1 MPAKPTSPAPTLTF
15 DSLAELFERFAQI
28 TDGSYRPWLTSV
40 VPDRRGQGSRAAD
53 LGCGSGRFVEL
64 LADRYDHVLAVDVAE
79 RGLEIARVKRRRDN
93 ISYECRSLLD
103 VTAERDGRF
112 DLVLCVNTVHNVSVS
127 DPEPVLSHIRG
138 LVAPGGRAVIVDI
151 VRPYAWSHTRW
162 WQYVDAVGVAA
173 RTLVR
178 RRSLGDALAML
189 RLRWHPAWIE
199 KVTKRNVT
207 LRRAEFRQRYGS
219 AFPGA
224 TFADLQ
230 PVVCA
235 MTWQVPTEQ

>member
-1 MPAKPTSPAPTLTF
+1 MPTKPTSPRPASTF
-15 DSLAELFERFAQI
+15 DSLAGLFERFAQI
-28 TDGSYRPWLTSV
+28 TDDFYRPWLTSV
-40 VPDRRGQGSRAAD
+40 IPDRRSQGSRAAD
-53 LGCGSGRFVEL
+53 LGCGSGRFAEL

-79 RGLEIARVKRRRDN
+79 RGLEIARVKRRRGN

-112 DLVLCVNTVHNVSVS
+112 DLVLCVNTVHNVS

-178 RRSLGDALAML
+178 RRSLGDALAVL
-189 RLRWHPAWIE
+189 RLRWHPAWIK
-199 KVTKRNVT
+199 KVARQQNVT
-207 LRRAEFRQRYGS
+207 LRRAEFRQCYGS

-235 MTWQVPTEQ
+235 MTWQAPAEK